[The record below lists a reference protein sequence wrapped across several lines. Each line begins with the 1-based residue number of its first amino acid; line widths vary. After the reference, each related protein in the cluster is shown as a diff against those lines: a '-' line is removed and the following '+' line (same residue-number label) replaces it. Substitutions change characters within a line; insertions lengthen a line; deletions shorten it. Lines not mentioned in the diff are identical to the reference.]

1 MVRGKNSPGA
11 PGRMTREEALAR
23 ILSGSGLNYRVSGN
37 AIIISDPAAA
47 AGGSFDSDS
56 SLLVDTIDVTSSQNP
71 ASGSG
76 FQGTPD
82 WAYETPQLAGHGSA

>member
-1 MVRGKNSPGA
+1 
-11 PGRMTREEALAR
+11 MTREEALAR